1 MFQSHKLLESRPQ
14 TKEGMEEV
22 TENVEESK
30 RLVKGQSWRPRR
42 NGSGVTALRKIELQK
57 VVCKEG
63 SSRYCCCSSLLSR
76 HKRADGSISKELGN
90 LGRLCRRRQLTVTE
104 SLLNLNQSEFSKSE
118 EKNLSNFI
126 TYKVVRSP
134 LIPSL
139 ASSDHLLPLEHNR
152 VVTVAS
158 IAL

>member
-1 MFQSHKLLESRPQ
+1 M
-14 TKEGMEEV
+14 V
-22 TENVEESK
+22 
-30 RLVKGQSWRPRR
+30 
-42 NGSGVTALRKIELQK
+42 LRKIELQK

-76 HKRADGSISKELGN
+76 NKRADGSISKELGN
-90 LGRLCRRRQLTVTE
+90 LGTLCRRRQLTVTG

-139 ASSDHLLPLEHNR
+139 GSSDHLLPLEHNR
-152 VVTVAS
+152 VVMGAS
-158 IAL
+158 IALADTASFKKMNILFE